1 MKIGIIGAGNIGS
14 TLASKLAAA
23 GHEIKLANSKGPDAV
38 RGTAMKVGAVPV
50 SKEDAVKGVDVVVL
64 SIPFANNADLAGLFD
79 GVPSDVIV
87 IDTSNYYPFRDG
99 EIQGVDGEE
108 AESLWVS
115 KKIGRPVLKAWNTA
129 VAETLANR
137 GRPRGASERLAM
149 PVAGDDAA
157 AKSVA
162 MKLVELTG
170 FDAVD
175 AGGLADSWRQQ
186 PGTPAYCTEL
196 TADELKAALQAA
208 DRSQAPANR
217 DALIKEFME
226 QGDKLTHDAAIARNR
241 EVTAAN
247 RDA

>member
-1 MKIGIIGAGNIGS
+1 M
-14 TLASKLAAA
+14 
-23 GHEIKLANSKGPDAV
+23 
-38 RGTAMKVGAVPV
+38 RVGAVPV
-50 SKEDAVKGVDVVVL
+50 SKEDAVKDVNVVVL
-64 SIPFANNADLAGLFD
+64 SIPFASNAELGGLFGD
-79 GVPSDVIV
+79 VPSGIVV

-99 EIQGVDGEE
+99 EIPGVDGEE

-115 KKIGRPVLKAWNTA
+115 EKIGRPVVKTWNAA
-129 VAETLANR
+129 VAETLSNK
-137 GRPRGASERLAM
+137 GKPCGTPERLAI
-149 PVAGDDAA
+149 PVAGDDSA

-162 MKLVELTG
+162 MELVELTG

-175 AGGLADSWRQQ
+175 SGGLADSWRQQ

-208 DRSQAPANR
+208 DRSRAPGNR

-241 EVTAAN
+241 EVTAASHDS
-247 RDA
+247 R